1 VTEFDARV
9 LAEIRRI
16 ARTELEF
23 DGDISPATRLDEDL
37 SLDSLALIVVAVGLE
52 NAFRVKLREEDVGT
66 IATVAD
72 LVRLVALRVGESAAP
87 ESA

>member
-1 VTEFDARV
+1 VTELDARV

-23 DGDISPATRLDEDL
+23 DGDISPSTRLDEDL
-37 SLDSLALIVVAVGLE
+37 SLDSLALIIVAVGLE
-52 NAFRVKLREEDVGT
+52 NAFRVRLREEDVGA

-72 LVRLVALRVGESAAP
+72 LLQLVALRVAESRVP

>member
-1 VTEFDARV
+1 MTELGARV

-23 DGDISPATRLDEDL
+23 AGDISPATRLDEDL
-37 SLDSLALIVVAVGLE
+37 SLDSLQLIVVAVGLE
-52 NAFRVKLREEDVGT
+52 NAFRVKLREEDVGA

-72 LVRLVALRVGESAAP
+72 LVALVALRVGEARIP